1 MGYLVKPLR
10 AQELSLAIE
19 LAITRVHEFVAL
31 REENS
36 PERTSEVRKLIE
48 RAKGLNVARIQIINS
63 P

>member
-48 RAKGLNVARIQIINS
+48 RAKGLNVARVQIINS

>member
-36 PERTSEVRKLIE
+36 PERNLGSAETD
-48 RAKGLNVARIQIINS
+48 RARQRFKRCPCSDNQ
-63 P
+63 